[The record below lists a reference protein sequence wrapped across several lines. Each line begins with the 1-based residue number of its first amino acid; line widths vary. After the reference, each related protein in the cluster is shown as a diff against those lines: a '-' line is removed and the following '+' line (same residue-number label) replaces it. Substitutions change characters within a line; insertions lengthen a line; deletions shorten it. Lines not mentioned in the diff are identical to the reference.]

1 MLTKSERMK
10 SKRQWVYKLKSV
22 LGCAV
27 CGVAIPEALQ
37 FHHLED
43 HVKEKSISRL
53 LSNNAGLPKIMQ
65 EIEKCSCLCSNHH
78 LMLHS
83 EKYEMPELKA
93 IVVPKFMLSYGKQR
107 GLLK

>member
-1 MLTKSERMK
+1 MTKAERAK
-10 SKRQWVYKLKSV
+10 IKRLWVHRLKET

-27 CGVAIPEALQ
+27 CGMIVPEALQ

-53 LSNNAGLPKIMQ
+53 LSNNAGLPKIMK

-83 EKYEMPELKA
+83 ERYKLPELMA
-93 IVVPKFMLSYGKQR
+93 IVIPKFMKDLARKQ
-107 GLLK
+107 GILK